1 MRLLPA
7 ISALAGVAALALA
20 GVLADSPKQ
29 AAAPPPAER
38 GVAVAQAS
46 RSESAARLQVAQV
59 VLFNS
64 GVGYFQ
70 REGEVD
76 GDTRID
82 LSFPAQDVNDLLKS
96 LVVQDLGG
104 GQVSA
109 MALDSPAPVERTLH
123 SFAIDLSGN
132 PSLGQILDQARGE
145 KVEVVLQQTATT
157 QPGTLSGSIIGI
169 EKQKRAAGKDGAVEV
184 EQLNLWCAEGMRA
197 VTLTDVQRLRFLNPV
212 LESEFRKALEVV
224 TLSHDT
230 QKKAVGL
237 TLSGQGKRQVRVGY
251 VVENPIWKTSYR
263 LVLEAQKKRPFLQG
277 WAVVEN
283 ATDEDWNGVRMA
295 LVSGRPI
302 SFRMDLYQPL
312 FVPRPTVEP
321 ELFASLRPPTYNSAV
336 LVDGGAGIG
345 GGMRGLA
352 PPSGPVAADP
362 AMQALRRGGAIAAGD
377 ALGRN
382 GKATKLAIQLDDRL
396 DLAKGIAEAATASN
410 LGDYFEYAIDHPVS
424 LARQKSAMLPLV
436 NREVGASRVSIYNE
450 RVHAK
455 FPLLGLRLKNDIGLH
470 LTQGPITVFEG
481 SNYAGDTR
489 ILDLQPGE
497 ERLVSYAIDLGTE
510 VQAVPAQ
517 DNGQLTAVKLQKGI
531 LTTTTKQHESKTY
544 TLTNRSGQERTV
556 LIEHPFRPDF
566 TLTSADKPVET
577 ARDVYRFEVKLPKG
591 EMAKRTVAED
601 RLLKEE
607 VVLTNLDD
615 NRIRV
620 LISDTASSPKVKEA
634 LRTAL
639 EKRGKLARTQ
649 QEIANQQRELNA
661 IKTEQPRLRANLEK
675 IPLTDP
681 LAKRI
686 LEKLNQ
692 QETEIE
698 TYEPQI
704 KQLNARADQER
715 KDYENYLANLNVE

>member
-1 MRLLPA
+1 
-7 ISALAGVAALALA
+7 
-20 GVLADSPKQ
+20 
-29 AAAPPPAER
+29 
-38 GVAVAQAS
+38 
-46 RSESAARLQVAQV
+46 
-59 VLFNS
+59 
-64 GVGYFQ
+64 
-70 REGEVD
+70 
-76 GDTRID
+76 
-82 LSFPAQDVNDLLKS
+82 
-96 LVVQDLGG
+96 
-104 GQVSA
+104 
-109 MALDSPAPVERTLH
+109 
-123 SFAIDLSGN
+123 
-132 PSLGQILDQARGE
+132 
-145 KVEVVLQQTATT
+145 
-157 QPGTLSGSIIGI
+157 
-169 EKQKRAAGKDGAVEV
+169 
-184 EQLNLWCAEGMRA
+184 MRA
-197 VTLTDVQRLRFLNPV
+197 VTLADVQRIRFLNPV
-212 LESEFRKALEVV
+212 MESEFRKALEVV

-237 TLSGQGKRQVRVGY
+237 TFNGQGKRQVRVGY

-263 LVLEAQKKRPFLQG
+263 LVLDQGKKPFLQG

-283 ATDEDWNGVRMA
+283 ATDEDWGGVRMA

-321 ELFASLRPPTYNSAV
+321 ELFASLRPPTYNSARA
-336 LVDGGAGIG
+336 LGAGG
-345 GGMRGLA
+345 VPA
-352 PPSGPVAADP
+352 PPPQEAPASGSRRAGFGFGADP
-362 AMQALRRGGAIAAGD
+362 SSPRGAAQGASLGD
-377 ALGRN
+377 MDGLGRT
-382 GKATKLAIQLDDRL
+382 GAVAKRALEERL
-396 DLAKGIAEAATASN
+396 HERMDLTKGIAEAATASN
-410 LGDYFEYAIDHPVS
+410 LGDYFEYAIEQPVS

-436 NREVGASRVSIYNE
+436 NRPVEASRVSIYNE

-455 FPLLGLRLKNDIGLH
+455 FPLLGLRLKNDTGLH

-489 ILDLQPGE
+489 VLDLQPGE

-510 VQAVPAQ
+510 VHAVPAH
-517 DNGQLTAVKLQKGI
+517 DNGRLTAVKLQKGI
-531 LTTTTKQHESKTY
+531 LYTATKQHESKTY
-544 TLTNRSGQERTV
+544 TLSNRSGQERTV

-566 TLTSADKPVET
+566 TLTSSDKPVET

-591 EMAKRTVAED
+591 QSAKRTVAEE

-698 TYEPQI
+698 AYEAQI
-704 KQLNARADQER
+704 KQLNARGDQER
-715 KDYENYLANLNVE
+715 KDYEDFLAGLTVE